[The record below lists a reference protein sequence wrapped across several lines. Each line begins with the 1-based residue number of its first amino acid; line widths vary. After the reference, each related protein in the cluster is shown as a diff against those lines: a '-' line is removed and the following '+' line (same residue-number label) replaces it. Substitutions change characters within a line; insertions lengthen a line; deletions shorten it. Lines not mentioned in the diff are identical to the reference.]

1 MKKLKWLTNRLFAT
15 SILLIT
21 TLFIIPL
28 TFAIADGSKGSFY
41 EYIYGAPLRWL
52 TVISTTDKK
61 GAFAEMFF
69 SGNEGIT
76 IQWPNLIINFLLIFL
91 AITIIFSLAKKLY
104 DKKNVKKDNP

>member
-41 EYIYGAPLRWL
+41 EYIYGAGAPLRWL

-104 DKKNVKKDNP
+104 DKKNV

>member
-21 TLFIIPL
+21 TLFIISL

-61 GAFAEMFF
+61 GGFAEMFF
-69 SGNEGIT
+69 SGSEGIT

-104 DKKNVKKDNP
+104 DKKNI

>member
-41 EYIYGAPLRWL
+41 EYIYGAPLR
-52 TVISTTDKK
+52 
-61 GAFAEMFF
+61 
-69 SGNEGIT
+69 
-76 IQWPNLIINFLLIFL
+76 
-91 AITIIFSLAKKLY
+91 
-104 DKKNVKKDNP
+104 